1 MALAVLG
8 MPAVITVFPGWVW
21 ALGVIALVAPGW
33 AHLLAFGASAAAA
46 AFLTVPLWVTEAR
59 GPLSMANV
67 GIAELLGAAMG
78 GLMLWLAFRTRRA
91 GTQQAIIPS
100 AGAIALTSG
109 VAVASLAPY
118 LRYTTALEINQAM
131 RLRPAA
137 GAVLLGLAALLLL
150 RRERSLKLMASVLA
164 ILALVPSALAS
175 EWFRRS
181 EVRDLLFIASADIEW
196 REAPNAPSRKWPLQ
210 KRVTALSLSPSGTAF
225 IGSNWFDKTSVVG
238 SDAGIRRAHAYPVR
252 FIDDTRV
259 LGIFHGSDRTELR
272 MQELGEAWGEPRW
285 HVSLPGLNGLEVDVV
300 SPDGTWQVSAP
311 WGETRKVLQGAIG
324 DDAIKEEIWNA
335 NAGDGVT
342 RIRTSP
348 SGSGDLLVQSVG
360 SPHRHPEHGGW
371 DEPLPS
377 TDPGHSTQLW
387 LAGPAGRPERR
398 LANTKFRCRVYATRT
413 NRRLVLVPRLRSLGV
428 LRLGDRTR
436 AADSDTND
444 PWARGPDRGCRRC
457 LRRFND
463 AGVPVG
469 RPRPARRCSVSSLR
483 PTVASIRRR
492 RHGRGG
498 AWRDRDCRSGTG
510 DPLRLPA
517 SLGSLSGSL

>member
-1 MALAVLG
+1 MGAGGYRFGGPGVGSLARFRRQRGGGRLPDSAAVGDRSKGPTFHGERWYRGAARGSNGWIDALARFPHAPG
-8 MPAVITVFPGWVW
+8 GDPASYYPFGGRDRLDLRGRSGFAGTVPTLHDGPRDQPGDAPATGCWRCSF
-21 ALGVIALVAPGW
+21 GPGGLVAASPG
-33 AHLLAFGASAAAA
+33 
-46 AFLTVPLWVTEAR
+46 
-59 GPLSMANV
+59 
-67 GIAELLGAAMG
+67 
-78 GLMLWLAFRTRRA
+78 
-91 GTQQAIIPS
+91 
-100 AGAIALTSG
+100 
-109 VAVASLAPY
+109 
-118 LRYTTALEINQAM
+118 
-131 RLRPAA
+131 
-137 GAVLLGLAALLLL
+137 ALL
-150 RRERSLKLMASVLA
+150 ETQ
-164 ILALVPSALAS
+164 SALAS